1 MAGSLERRIA
11 ALESMPAGAPTAA
24 RPTDRELMALIAP
37 DHSGPM
43 PSRDELPAM
52 VYAWMMR
59 PVPDAPAPLDGL
71 SARERYMRM
80 LSGPING
87 GAHGITA

>member
-1 MAGSLERRIA
+1 MAASLERRIA
-11 ALESMPAGAPTAA
+11 ALESMPAGIQPAAP
-24 RPTDRELMALIAP
+24 PTDSELLAIIAP
-37 DHSGPM
+37 DHSAPM
-43 PSRDELPAM
+43 PPPECLPAM
-52 VYAWMMR
+52 IHAWLTR
-59 PVPDAPAPLDGL
+59 PGPAEPAPVGDM